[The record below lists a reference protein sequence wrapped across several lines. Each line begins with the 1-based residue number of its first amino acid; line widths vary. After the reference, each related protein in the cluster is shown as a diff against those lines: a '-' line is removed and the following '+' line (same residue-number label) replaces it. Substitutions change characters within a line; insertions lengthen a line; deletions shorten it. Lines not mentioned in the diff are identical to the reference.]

1 MNDLRPSAVSAGF
14 LLDTVGTWLTVFAIF
29 AFTPGLA
36 GLSEDQQTAFLTAA
50 PAVQVL
56 GALWTVVGGF
66 FAAHLAPA
74 REIPN
79 AFAVGALSS
88 MIGFLSAFSAPS
100 TVPFAYEAVGL
111 AITIPLALVGGW
123 LRVKLPRRGGPAR

>member
-14 LLDTVGTWLTVFAIF
+14 LLDSVGTWLTLLAVIAL
-29 AFTPGLA
+29 TPGLA
-36 GLSEDQQTAFLTAA
+36 GLTEDQQTAFLVAA

-66 FAAHLAPA
+66 FAAHLAPE

-88 MIGFLSAFSAPS
+88 ILGFLSAFSAPAS
-100 TVPFAYEAVGL
+100 VPFAYEAVGL
-111 AITIPLALVGGW
+111 AITIPLALAGGL
-123 LRVKLPRRGGPAR
+123 LRVRLPRRGRPAQ